1 MKCPDIDAE
10 RMTVVVQ
17 LMSCVT
23 SVGHQC
29 HFILGHLCISS
40 PYLAEHE
47 DKYMPQEKSSERN
60 RCTCCKKENN
70 AMNNFFTLAFI
81 CMRRHD
87 VNGVLGGILNT

>member
-47 DKYMPQEKSSERN
+47 DKYMPQDKGQV
-60 RCTCCKKENN
+60 KEI
-70 AMNNFFTLAFI
+70 AVRAVKRKIMS
-81 CMRRHD
+81 
-87 VNGVLGGILNT
+87 